1 MSATILDGKKIGEEI
16 RLAVA
21 AEVDGLLKSGRR
33 APKLVAVLV
42 GDNPASEV
50 YVRSKTKT
58 AAAVGVDSA
67 TLRLAS
73 TISTADLSEEIRRL
87 NADDGVDGI
96 LVQLPLPSGIDTDR
110 VLEEVDVARDVDGFH
125 PVNVGRLALGQPCL
139 TPCTP
144 AGIIEI
150 LLRSGVQ
157 IAGARACVIGRSRT
171 VGRPVAALLLNRH
184 ATVTVC
190 HSKTHEISSVT
201 READILI
208 AAIGRAGFVRG
219 EMIKPGATVIDV
231 GINEVRDRKELER
244 FYEGEELE
252 RKQGVLD
259 QTGRTLVG
267 DVEWRSALCV
277 ADKITPVP
285 GGVGPLTIAMLMRNV
300 VDAYRRR
307 CRV

>member
-21 AEVDGLLKSGRR
+21 AEVQGLLSSGRR

-58 AAAVGVDSA
+58 AAALGVDSV
-67 TLRLAS
+67 TLRLAA
-73 TISTADLSEEIRRL
+73 TISTGDLLEEIRKL
-87 NADDGVDGI
+87 NADDGVDGV

-110 VLEEVDVARDVDGFH
+110 VLEEVDVAKDVDGFH
-125 PVNVGRLALGQPCL
+125 PINVGRLALGQPCL

-150 LLRSGVQ
+150 LVRSGVQ

-201 READILI
+201 READILV
-208 AAIGRAGFVRG
+208 AAMGRAGFVKG
-219 EMIKPGATVIDV
+219 EMIRAGATVIDV
-231 GINEVRDRKELER
+231 GINEVRDGRELER

-252 RKQGVLD
+252 RKRGVIE

-277 ADKITPVP
+277 AGKITPVP

-307 CRV
+307 CGV